1 MKRFNYLIM
10 SVCAVLLFSACD
22 DTETYTEKRD
32 KEVKAINA
40 FIAESHINTI
50 TEEAFKTANYQTDLN
65 RNEFVLFDGT
75 GVYLQIVRKGCGEPI
90 KTGETASVICRFTET
105 NLLRDSLVL
114 SNNTIYYSSMPD
126 IMTVQNTSGTYQ
138 GSFTSGLMYSTYGA
152 AVPNGWLA
160 ALPYVN
166 IGRPVKE
173 DDEVARVRLIVPAE
187 QGQQYASQ
195 SVNPYFY
202 DITFERGL

>member
-1 MKRFNYLIM
+1 MKRFNYLIVC
-10 SVCAVLLFSACD
+10 VCALMMFSACD
-22 DTETYTEKRD
+22 KTETYSEKRD
-32 KEVKAINA
+32 KEVKAIRA

-50 TEEAFKTANYQTDLN
+50 TEEAFRSANYQTDLN

-90 KTGETASVICRFTET
+90 KSDESVNVLCRFTEK
-105 NLLRDSLVL
+105 NLIRDSLVL
-114 SNNTIYYSSMPD
+114 TNNTVNFSAEPD
-126 IMTVQNTSGTYQ
+126 VMTVHNTSGTYQ
-138 GSFTSGLMYSTYGA
+138 GSFTKGLMLSIYGA

-166 IGRPVKE
+166 VGRPVNE

-187 QGQQYASQ
+187 QGQQLASQ
-195 SVNPYFY
+195 SVNPYYY
-202 DITFERGL
+202 DITFERGF

>member
-1 MKRFNYLIM
+1 MKRFNYLIVC
-10 SVCAVLLFSACD
+10 VCALLMFSACD
-22 DTETYTEKRD
+22 KTETYSEKRD
-32 KEVKAINA
+32 KEVKAIRA

-50 TEEAFKTANYQTDLN
+50 TEEAFRSANYQTDLN

-90 KTGETASVICRFTET
+90 KTDESVNVLCRFTEK
-105 NLLRDSLVL
+105 NLIRDSLVL
-114 SNNTIYYSSMPD
+114 TNNTVNFSAEPD
-126 IMTVQNTSGTYQ
+126 VMTVHNTSGTYQ
-138 GSFTSGLMYSTYGA
+138 GSFTKGLMLSIYGA

-166 IGRPVKE
+166 VGRPVNE

-187 QGQQYASQ
+187 QGQQLASQ
-195 SVNPYFY
+195 SVNPYYY
-202 DITFERGL
+202 DITFERGF

>member
-1 MKRFNYLIM
+1 MKRFNYLIVC
-10 SVCAVLLFSACD
+10 VCALLMFSACD
-22 DTETYTEKRD
+22 KTETYSEKRD
-32 KEVKAINA
+32 KEVKAIRA

-50 TEEAFKTANYQTDLN
+50 TEEAFRSANYQTDLN

-90 KTGETASVICRFTET
+90 KSDESVNVLCRFTEK
-105 NLLRDSLVL
+105 NLIRDSLVL
-114 SNNTIYYSSMPD
+114 TNNTVNFSAEPD
-126 IMTVQNTSGTYQ
+126 VMTVHNTSGTYQ
-138 GSFTSGLMYSTYGA
+138 GSFTKGLMLSIYGA

-166 IGRPVKE
+166 VGRPVNE

-187 QGQQYASQ
+187 QGQQLASQ
-195 SVNPYFY
+195 SVNPYYY
-202 DITFERGL
+202 DITFERGF

>member
-1 MKRFNYLIM
+1 MIVC
-10 SVCAVLLFSACD
+10 VCALLMFSACD
-22 DTETYTEKRD
+22 KTETYSEKRD
-32 KEVKAINA
+32 KEVKAIRA

-50 TEEAFKTANYQTDLN
+50 TEEAFRSANYQTDLN

-90 KTGETASVICRFTET
+90 KSDESVNVLCRFTEK
-105 NLLRDSLVL
+105 NLIRDSLVL
-114 SNNTIYYSSMPD
+114 TNNTVNFSAEPD
-126 IMTVQNTSGTYQ
+126 VMTVHNTSGTYQ
-138 GSFTSGLMYSTYGA
+138 GSFTKGLMLSIYGA

-166 IGRPVKE
+166 VGRPVNE

-187 QGQQYASQ
+187 QGQQLASQ
-195 SVNPYFY
+195 SVNPYYY
-202 DITFERGL
+202 DITFERGF

>member
-1 MKRFNYLIM
+1 M
-10 SVCAVLLFSACD
+10 FSACD
-22 DTETYTEKRD
+22 KTETYSEKRD
-32 KEVKAINA
+32 KEVKAIRA

-50 TEEAFKTANYQTDLN
+50 TEEAFRSANYQTDLN

-90 KTGETASVICRFTET
+90 KSDESVNVLCRFTEK
-105 NLLRDSLVL
+105 NLIRDSLVL
-114 SNNTIYYSSMPD
+114 TNNTVNFSAEPD
-126 IMTVQNTSGTYQ
+126 VMTVHNTSGTYQ
-138 GSFTSGLMYSTYGA
+138 GSFTKGLMLSIYGA

-166 IGRPVKE
+166 VGRPVNE

-187 QGQQYASQ
+187 QGQQLASQ
-195 SVNPYFY
+195 SVNPYYY
-202 DITFERGL
+202 DITFERGF

>member
-1 MKRFNYLIM
+1 MKRFYYLIVC
-10 SVCAVLLFSACD
+10 VCALLMFSACD
-22 DTETYTEKRD
+22 KTETYSEKRD
-32 KEVKAINA
+32 KEVKAIRA

-50 TEEAFKTANYQTDLN
+50 TEEAFRSANYQTDLN

-90 KTGETASVICRFTET
+90 KSDESVNVLCRFTEK
-105 NLLRDSLVL
+105 NLIRDSLVL
-114 SNNTIYYSSMPD
+114 TNNTVNFSAEPD
-126 IMTVQNTSGTYQ
+126 VMTVHNTSGTYQ
-138 GSFTSGLMYSTYGA
+138 GSFTKGLMLSIYGA

-166 IGRPVKE
+166 VGRPVNE

-187 QGQQYASQ
+187 QGQQLASQ
-195 SVNPYFY
+195 SVNPYYY
-202 DITFERGL
+202 DITFERGF

>member
-1 MKRFNYLIM
+1 MKRFNYLIVC
-10 SVCAVLLFSACD
+10 VCALLMFSACD
-22 DTETYTEKRD
+22 KTETYSEKRD
-32 KEVKAINA
+32 KEVKAIRA

-50 TEEAFKTANYQTDLN
+50 TEEAFRSANYQTDLN

-90 KTGETASVICRFTET
+90 KSDESVNVLCRFTEK
-105 NLLRDSLVL
+105 NLIRDSLVL
-114 SNNTIYYSSMPD
+114 TNNTVNFSADPD
-126 IMTVQNTSGTYQ
+126 VMTVHNTSGTFQ
-138 GSFTSGLMYSTYGA
+138 GSFTKGLMLGIYGA

-166 IGRPVKE
+166 VGRPVNE

-187 QGQQYASQ
+187 QGQQLASQ
-195 SVNPYFY
+195 SVNPYYY
-202 DITFERGL
+202 DITFERGF

>member
-1 MKRFNYLIM
+1 MKRFNYLIVC
-10 SVCAVLLFSACD
+10 VCALLMFSACD
-22 DTETYTEKRD
+22 KTETYSEKRD
-32 KEVKAINA
+32 KEVKAIRA

-50 TEEAFKTANYQTDLN
+50 TEEAFRSANYQTDLN

-90 KTGETASVICRFTET
+90 KSHESVNVLCRFTEK
-105 NLLRDSLVL
+105 NLIRDSLVL
-114 SNNTIYYSSMPD
+114 TNNTVNFSAEPD
-126 IMTVQNTSGTYQ
+126 VMTVHNTSGTYQ
-138 GSFTSGLMYSTYGA
+138 GSFTKGLMLSIYGA

-166 IGRPVKE
+166 VGRPVNE

-187 QGQQYASQ
+187 QGQQLASQ
-195 SVNPYFY
+195 SVNPYYY
-202 DITFERGL
+202 DITFERGF